1 MGRPGAAAVVSRAPD
16 GPGDVVGDDGP
27 IVDPRALVPGAL
39 MGLVVL
45 VAASVLD
52 AILDRNLDDYDD
64 SGWRYALFVV
74 ILVGYFAAGYVAGRR
89 APEAALT
96 NGALAGTLT
105 FVLWVPVRIL
115 IWVARDEH
123 EALFTGSDPVFKP
136 GQIFGHLVIASAL
149 GMLGGVIA
157 SRIAAKR
164 ST

>member
-1 MGRPGAAAVVSRAPD
+1 MSRAPD
-16 GPGDVVGDDGP
+16 GPGGVVGGDEP
-27 IVDPRALVPGAL
+27 IVDLRALVPGAL
-39 MGLVVL
+39 TGLIVL

-74 ILVGYFAAGYVAGRR
+74 ILAGYFAAGYVAGKR
-89 APEAALT
+89 APGAALT

-157 SRIAAKR
+157 ARIAAKR
-164 ST
+164 AR